1 MAELENVD
9 TTVQEETPTE
19 DKDTEE
25 IAQEEEVEETSGE
38 QEEEQVE
45 SETKEEPE
53 DSDDNEPTSEQLDA
67 MSDEEFIAYMNSG
80 KLPSKS
86 ESVKQPVEEEK
97 PTTDKAKVISKPT
110 KTESASKQVDDTT
123 VNYEEAY
130 KRIFSPFKANGK
142 EIRPKTPEDVISLM
156 QMGANYT
163 KKMQAMA
170 PMRKIVESLSNAG
183 IKEEDLNFLI
193 DLHKGDKDAIK
204 QLLKKNEIDTLDLDL
219 DNVNYTPKNN
229 IASDDDVKFSET
241 LADIDDSI
249 PKINEIL
256 NTKWDKESK
265 QALLKDPKLLR
276 ALHEEIQ
283 MGRFD
288 TVQSRLEQEKTFGRY
303 KDVSDLYAYID
314 LVTRM
319 VNNEKAKA
327 AKSNKATTL
336 KSTKSASDKRKAA
349 PTRTST
355 SKESSNLTVKD
366 LFSMSEEE
374 FNRLSEKDLV

>member
-67 MSDEEFIAYMNSG
+67 MSDEEFITYMNSG

-142 EIRPKTPEDVISLM
+142 EIKPKTPEDVISLM